1 MDTGLLVPVDLSD
14 EIVEDFAHVGLRLG
28 GRLEEGAVAELGGQ
42 LLALVGGDH
51 PLVLQIALVADQHH
65 GHRVHV
71 LHTQDLLA
79 QVRQVVES
87 VVGRCWLDRSVVERR
102 TAKERK
108 RKGCGSV
115 WISINIVEVLKN
127 SLFCDLEIPSCEER
141 KRKRKNEKRP
151 KGDRK

>member
-65 GHRVHV
+65 GH
-71 LHTQDLLA
+71 
-79 QVRQVVES
+79 
-87 VVGRCWLDRSVVERR
+87 
-102 TAKERK
+102 
-108 RKGCGSV
+108 
-115 WISINIVEVLKN
+115 
-127 SLFCDLEIPSCEER
+127 
-141 KRKRKNEKRP
+141 
-151 KGDRK
+151 